1 MDIGLVLWYSAF
13 IMAKVEHPAADSPT
27 RREREY
33 YVKDIFS
40 VPNAISATGLGLVL
54 YGARKFDT
62 GKRTHD
68 ARTVRTAIMM
78 MAGGRLLDLLDGKAA
93 RCLHQ
98 ESDLGAAVD
107 AVGDKCGML
116 AIGTAMARHNIIPKP
131 VVGMIAAKNTINAA
145 ATAYYGLGHTEAIRT
160 PKAGKLSMA
169 ADNVAIAAYMA
180 EKCARK
186 GSKMERVAHTVA
198 VGSVALGAVLGI
210 AASKDYLTGHY
221 AKAKDYSKSTESTST
236 THTSPRQPRT
246 RMRRTRRVRG

>member
-1 MDIGLVLWYSAF
+1 
-13 IMAKVEHPAADSPT
+13 MAKVEHPAVDSPT

>member
-1 MDIGLVLWYSAF
+1 
-13 IMAKVEHPAADSPT
+13 MAKVEHPTVDSPT
-27 RREREY
+27 QREREY
-33 YVKDIFS
+33 HPKDIFS

-62 GKRTHD
+62 GKHTHD
-68 ARTVRTAIMM
+68 AHAVRTAIMM

-131 VVGMIAAKNTINAA
+131 VVGMIAAKNTVNAA

-169 ADNVAIAAYMA
+169 ADNVAVAAYMA

-198 VGSVALGAVLGI
+198 VGSVALGAILGI
-210 AASKDYLTGHY
+210 AAAKDYLTGNY
-221 AKAKDYSKSTESTST
+221 AKAKDYSKSTKSASAANTPPP
-236 THTSPRQPRT
+236 PRQPRT
-246 RMRRTRRVRG
+246 RMRRKRRMRG

>member
-1 MDIGLVLWYSAF
+1 
-13 IMAKVEHPAADSPT
+13 MAKVEHPIVDSRA

-33 YVKDIFS
+33 HTKDIFS
-40 VPNAISATGLGLVL
+40 VPNAISAAGLGLVL

-116 AIGTAMARHNIIPKP
+116 AIGTAMARHDIIPKP
-131 VVGMIAAKNTINAA
+131 VVGMIAAKNTVNAA

-186 GSKMERVAHTVA
+186 GSKVERVAHTVA
-198 VGSVALGAVLGI
+198 VGSAALGAVLGI
-210 AASKDYLTGHY
+210 AAAKDYLTGHY
-221 AKAKDYSKSTESTST
+221 ARAKDYSKSTESTSAANT
-236 THTSPRQPRT
+236 LPQQPRT
-246 RMRRTRRVRG
+246 HMRRKRRVRG